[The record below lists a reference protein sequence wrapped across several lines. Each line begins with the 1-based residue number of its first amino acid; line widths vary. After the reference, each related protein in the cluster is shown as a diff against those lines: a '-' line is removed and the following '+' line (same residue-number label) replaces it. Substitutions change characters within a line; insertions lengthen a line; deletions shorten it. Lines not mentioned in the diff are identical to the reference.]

1 VNWTA
6 WVLAA
11 LVAGALGWVGP
22 YVIRRLPPSVDAGPE
37 TPSYQVLAGAP
48 RLSAWLALGAGVLV
62 TIVGTAVPSVLLPA
76 WTVVCGVGIW
86 LAYVDARTNLLPTRI
101 VWPLYVATLTVVAVE
116 AWLSG
121 QPTIVVRAVIASAI
135 AFAVFWVFWWVAEL
149 WRSGGFGFGD
159 VRFAAPLGLV
169 LGTGGDWAAPVGLYL
184 GILIGGVVG
193 LVLKGRGHDDAFAL
207 GPWLLVGAVF
217 GPVVS
222 SVTG

>member
-1 VNWTA
+1 LRA
-6 WVLAA
+6 
-11 LVAGALGWVGP
+11 
-22 YVIRRLPPSVDAGPE
+22 
-37 TPSYQVLAGAP
+37 
-48 RLSAWLALGAGVLV
+48 
-62 TIVGTAVPSVLLPA
+62 
-76 WTVVCGVGIW
+76 
-86 LAYVDARTNLLPTRI
+86 
-101 VWPLYVATLTVVAVE
+101 ATLAVVAIE
-116 AWLSG
+116 AWWAGEAS
-121 QPTIVVRAVIASAI
+121 IVVRAVIASAI

-193 LVLKGRGHDDAFAL
+193 LVLKARGHDDAFAL